1 MGGLA
6 VCLDGVEDEELVAA
20 AAPWAVRFDWVEI
33 WCAFGDLAAR
43 ELQHLRDRHGRPPPP
58 PPPHR
63 QNDIDREQA
72 EAVAE
77 RGLTLMRQANLEARA
92 SRILGGRDPG
102 HALAAAS
109 GPDVAL
115 LLAAGHQGG
124 TGPKSLGHVARFVI
138 DHATGPVIV
147 LRLR

>member
-6 VCLDGVEDEELVAA
+6 VCLDGVEDEALIAA
-20 AAPWAVRFDWVEI
+20 ALPWALRFDWVEI

-58 PPPHR
+58 PRRHD
-63 QNDIDREQA
+63 DIDREQA

-77 RGLTLMRQANLEARA
+77 RGLALARLANLEAQA
-92 SRILGGRDPG
+92 RILSGRDPG
-102 HALAAAS
+102 HALVAAS

-115 LLAAGHQGG
+115 LLAAGHRGG
-124 TGPKSLGHVARFVI
+124 VGPKSLGHVARFVI

>member
-6 VCLDGVEDEELVAA
+6 VCLDGVEDEALIAA
-20 AAPWAVRFDWVEI
+20 ALPWALRFDWVEI

-58 PPPHR
+58 PRRHD
-63 QNDIDREQA
+63 DIDREQA

-77 RGLTLMRQANLEARA
+77 RGLALARLANLEAQA
-92 SRILGGRDPG
+92 RILSGRDPG
-102 HALAAAS
+102 HAIVAAS

-124 TGPKSLGHVARFVI
+124 VGPKSLGHVARFVI

>member
-20 AAPWAVRFDWVEI
+20 AVPWAVRFDWVEI

-43 ELQHLRDRHGRPPPP
+43 ELQHLRDRHGRRPPP

-63 QNDIDREQA
+63 HDDIDREQA

-77 RGLTLMRQANLEARA
+77 RGLALVRQANLEARA
-92 SRILGGRDPG
+92 RVLGGRDPG

-124 TGPKSLGHVARFVI
+124 VGPKSLGHVARFVI
-138 DHATGPVIV
+138 DHATGPVIL